1 MSPQGIKAAG
11 NLKKLVDQCKTSCTY
26 EIIDILENPQIA
38 EQEKVLA
45 TPLLV
50 QINSNNT
57 KRIVGD
63 LDDTQK
69 ILSQLNIN

>member
-1 MSPQGIKAAG
+1 MSPQGTKAIG

-50 QINSNNT
+50 QINSNST